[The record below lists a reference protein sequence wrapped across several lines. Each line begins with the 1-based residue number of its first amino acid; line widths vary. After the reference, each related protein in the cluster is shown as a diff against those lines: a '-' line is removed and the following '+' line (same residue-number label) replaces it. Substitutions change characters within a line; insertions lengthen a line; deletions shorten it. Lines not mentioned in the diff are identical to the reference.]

1 MHRSTKINVA
11 VARLPVRKTAVVPSA
26 LSLASRRGLPAW
38 IAATGRAVAF
48 PAATVTSRV
57 RDGLVLRA
65 VGVKEKATMRKP
77 SHGAGAR

>member
-11 VARLPVRKTAVVPSA
+11 VARLPVRKAVVVPSA

-65 VGVKEKATMRKP
+65 VGVKEKATVRKP
-77 SHGAGAR
+77 SHAAGAR

>member
-11 VARLPVRKTAVVPSA
+11 VARLPVRKAVVVPSA

-38 IAATGRAVAF
+38 IAATGRTAAF

-65 VGVKEKATMRKP
+65 VGVKEKATVRKP
-77 SHGAGAR
+77 SHAAGAR

>member
-11 VARLPVRKTAVVPSA
+11 VAHRPVRKTVVVPSA
-26 LSLASRRGLPAW
+26 LSPSRRGLPAW
-38 IAATGRAVAF
+38 IAAAGRTVAF